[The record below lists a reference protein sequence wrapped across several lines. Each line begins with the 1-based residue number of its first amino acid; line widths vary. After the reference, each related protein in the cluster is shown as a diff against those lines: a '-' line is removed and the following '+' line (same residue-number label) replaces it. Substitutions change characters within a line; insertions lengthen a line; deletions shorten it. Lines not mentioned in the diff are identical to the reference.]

1 MPNRSFFP
9 LGVDVVVRIHDPK
22 RLLEFDSALFSLFN
36 QTITPLHVIVVSQ
49 SFDNKS
55 LAEAQA
61 IIDMY
66 DWIGRGHHL
75 TTLVNVDA
83 SAGLDIRAKLLNV
96 GIGLAQNRFLAF
108 LDGDDY
114 MYGSAYQYLVDQA
127 LTSGAAVTFGGIE
140 CRYVRVFEQFI
151 YSLKMLKGS
160 FKGDNLADLVK
171 DNFCPIHS
179 FIIDRNLVSLSDL
192 KFNPDLQRLEDYDF
206 LLRLCTKYYAYFGSR
221 QKVIGI
227 YNWHL
232 DGRSSIQF
240 QETDSARLEEN
251 KRAWNVAR
259 RHIWRLKTE
268 IRSKNFPVLTQPD
281 FRERLP
287 PLTGAHQDTSQIPM
301 LFPIGHFYSPI
312 VNPIDIRP
320 REAKLWASTNEVL
333 GIDFRIPD
341 QLALL
346 QELKFHTSSISYPM
360 DDPGDHHTYFYGN
373 DQFPVLDA
381 ELLHA
386 ILLYTHPGA
395 MIEVGSG
402 FSSLVTAKVNREL
415 MGNRIDFS
423 CIEPY
428 PRQFL
433 IDGVKGISRVIQ
445 ERVEDVDL
453 SFFDRLGTGDIL
465 FIDSSHVAKA
475 GSDVNY
481 IFFEVLP
488 RLRPGVL
495 VHFHDI
501 FLPDEYP
508 KEWVL
513 EQGRHWNEQYLL
525 RAFLQ
530 FNTSFSVVWAAH
542 FMGTRYTEAVQATF
556 PRYPELG
563 GGGSFWI
570 QKIAEA

>member
-1 MPNRSFFP
+1 MPDKPFFP
-9 LGVDVVVRIHDPK
+9 LGVDVVVRIHDPE

-36 QTITPLHVIVVSQ
+36 QTISPLHVIVVSQ
-49 SFDNKS
+49 SFDGAASAK
-55 LAEAQA
+55 ARA
-61 IIDMY
+61 IVDAF
-66 DWIGRGHHL
+66 DWAGRGHHSP
-75 TTLVNVDA
+75 TLINVDA
-83 SAGLDIRAKLLNV
+83 PAGLDIRAQLLNV
-96 GIGLAQNRFLAF
+96 GIGSARNRFLAF

-114 MYGSAYQYLVDQA
+114 MYGSAYQYLVEQA
-127 LTSGAAVTFGGIE
+127 LASGAAVTFGGIH
-140 CRYVRVFEQFI
+140 CRYVRVFEQFV
-151 YSLKMLKGS
+151 YSLKMLKNS
-160 FKGDNLADLVK
+160 FKGDNLADLIK

-179 FIIDRNLVSLSDL
+179 FIIDRSLVASGDL
-192 KFNPDLQRLEDYDF
+192 WFNPDLRRLEDYDF
-206 LLRLCTKYYAYFGSR
+206 LLRLCSRYYAYFGGR
-221 QKVIGI
+221 GKIIGI

-240 QETDSARLEEN
+240 QETDTAKVEEN
-251 KRAWNVAR
+251 KRAWNMAR

-268 IRSKNFPVLTQPD
+268 IRSKALPTQPASA
-281 FRERLP
+281 ESLP
-287 PLTGAHQDTSQIPM
+287 PLTGTHHDTPQIPM

-312 VNPIDIRP
+312 VNPVDVRP
-320 REAKLWASTNEVL
+320 REAKLWANASDMP
-333 GIDFRIPD
+333 GMDFRIPD

-346 QELKFHTSSISYPM
+346 QELKPHMSSVSYPM
-360 DDPGDHHTYFYGN
+360 DDPGDRRTYFYGN

-381 ELLHA
+381 EFLHALLLHA
-386 ILLYTHPGA
+386 HPRA

-415 MGNRIDFS
+415 MGNQLNFS

-433 IDGVKGISRVIQ
+433 VDGVEGISKVIQ
-445 ERVEDVDL
+445 EKVEDVDL

-481 IFFEVLP
+481 VFFEVLP
-488 RLRPGVL
+488 RLKPGVL

-530 FNTSFSVVWAAH
+530 FNNSFSVVWAAH

-570 QKIAEA
+570 RKKAEA